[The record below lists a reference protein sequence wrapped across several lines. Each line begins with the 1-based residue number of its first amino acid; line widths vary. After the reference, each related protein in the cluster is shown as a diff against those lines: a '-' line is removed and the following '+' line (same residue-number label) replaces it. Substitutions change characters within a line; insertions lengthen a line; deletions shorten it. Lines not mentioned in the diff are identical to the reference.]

1 MLSDENRTLVA
12 EGNVAKINQRF
23 KELEAE
29 LRAVREDVKIL
40 TNAVGTAQNLIH
52 AAVADRPQPNT
63 APRASVRGRE
73 SFDQRYTVFAF
84 QPGTSAAMRGGS
96 Q

>member
-52 AAVADRPQPNT
+52 AQAQTIANIYANVLQ
-63 APRASVRGRE
+63 S
-73 SFDQRYTVFAF
+73 Y
-84 QPGTSAAMRGGS
+84 
-96 Q
+96 